1 MGFSFVVLI
10 EIHHSTCAISHSC
23 QEDMRFKDLKTFLK
37 KVAQPLDTFDN
48 VIYITRITTANL
60 AVFVSASACNP
71 SSGQGYAHQLI
82 GETEMETDKIIEMF
96 GLTLRTFGTKKGV
109 KDLKP
114 VRLMVTDD
122 AMWTLKRA
130 SFEAHCSVAEL
141 CHAIVMQWMSEHE
154 SEIKKD

>member
-1 MGFSFVVLI
+1 MHPFPLCYKLFLSRGHEVKRPQKL
-10 EIHHSTCAISHSC
+10 
-23 QEDMRFKDLKTFLK
+23 FLK
-37 KVAQPLDTFDN
+37 KVKLTLDN
-48 VIYITRITTANL
+48 VVDVIYVTRITTGATTD
-60 AVFVSASACNP
+60 FVSSSACNP
-71 SSGQGYAHQLI
+71 SLGQGYAHFLI
-82 GETEMETDKIIEMF
+82 GEIEMETDKIIEMF

-114 VRLMVTDD
+114 VRLMLNPD